1 MNTVARLTVVGG
13 FLFLLIG
20 GGVAMGF
27 YWSPLGTNVNIARE
41 QEVPFSH
48 RHHVTSMGIDCRYC
62 HTTVESSPFAGIP
75 PTETC
80 MTCHSQV
87 WTEAPM
93 LAPVRDSWDSGKP
106 LNWTRVND
114 LPDFVYFNHSIHV
127 NKGIGCVTCHGQ
139 VDDMPLMMKAQTLHM
154 KWCLQCHKAPEKFIR
169 PQDKVTDM
177 RWTPETNTD
186 PVTGKPAPLK
196 QSELGPELVQKYGIH
211 KEQLTNCSVCHR

>member
-1 MNTVARLTVVGG
+1 MNTVARVSIIGGALFVIVGG
-13 FLFLLIG
+13 AA
-20 GGVAMGF
+20 AMNF
-27 YWSPLGTNVNIARE
+27 YWSPFVTNVNIAKS

-48 RHHVTSMGIDCRYC
+48 RHHVASMGIDCRYC
-62 HTTVESSPFAGIP
+62 HTTVETGPFAGIP

-93 LAPVRDSWDSGKP
+93 LAPVRESWDTGKP
-106 LNWTRVND
+106 LEWNRVND

-127 NKGIGCVTCHGQ
+127 NRGIGCVTCHGQ

-154 KWCLQCHKAPEKFIR
+154 KWCLECHKAPEKFIR
-169 PQDKVTDM
+169 PADKVFDLH
-177 RWTPETNTD
+177 WTPESDGTTQ
-186 PVTGKPAPLK
+186 A
-196 QSELGPELVQKYGIH
+196 EIGPKLVAEQKIH